1 MKANLKSK
9 LDEAKNSY
17 ERKQDDI
24 KKKKDKKKKQR
35 IFAAA
40 AGVILV
46 IACIGYASVMG
57 SSDQESKQ
65 TSTDYISADKESDD
79 VALMEEEAIS
89 VAEVKQ
95 QLEGADATTSNENG
109 KSDGSQLGEERNPL
123 TSENCPDF
131 ARILALTS
139 DETNQFIEFADK
151 YYGQVISFDGYISD
165 SMSSSDRFHERYKY
179 YNDWLVSPGDYVDE
193 NHVSSGPVFKI
204 EYVGRPDFKDESEA
218 AVASTGSNIKI
229 TARVGKF
236 DESAQV
242 LFLDQLEIELR

>member
-1 MKANLKSK
+1 MKAELKSK
-9 LDEAKNSY
+9 LDEAKDSY

-40 AGVILV
+40 AGVIFV
-46 IACIGYASVMG
+46 VACIGYASVMG
-57 SSDQESKQ
+57 SSDQESNQ
-65 TSTDYISADKESDD
+65 TSTDYISVDKESDD
-79 VALMEEEAIS
+79 VALMEEEATS

-95 QLEGADATTSNENG
+95 QLAGSDTTTSNKNG
-109 KSDGSQLGEERNPL
+109 KTDSSQLGEESNPL
-123 TSENCPDF
+123 TTENCPDF
-131 ARILALTS
+131 ERILALTS
-139 DETNQFIEFADK
+139 NETNQFIEFSDN

-165 SMSSSDRFHERYKY
+165 SMPSSDRFHDRYKY

-193 NHVSSGPVFKI
+193 TYVSPGPIFKM
-204 EYVGRPDFKDESEA
+204 EYVGRPDFIDESEA
-218 AVASTGSNIKI
+218 AAASTGSNIKV

-242 LFLDQLEIELR
+242 LLLDQLEIELR

>member
-1 MKANLKSK
+1 MKADLKTK
-9 LDEAKNSY
+9 LDEVKNSY

-35 IFAAA
+35 IFTAA
-40 AGVILV
+40 AGVVLV

-65 TSTDYISADKESDD
+65 TSTDYISADNESDD
-79 VALMEEEAIS
+79 AALMEEETTS

-95 QLEGADATTSNENG
+95 QLAGSDTTSNGNG
-109 KSDGSQLGEERNPL
+109 KTDSSQLGDESNPL
-123 TSENCPDF
+123 TTENCPDF
-131 ARILALTS
+131 ERILALMS
-139 DETNQFIEFADK
+139 DETNQFIEFSDK

-165 SMSSSDRFHERYKY
+165 SMPSSDRFHDRYKY
-179 YNDWLVSPGDYVDE
+179 YNDWLVSTGDYVDE
-193 NHVSSGPVFKI
+193 TYVSPGPIFKM
-204 EYVGRPDFKDESEA
+204 EYVGRPDFIDESEA
-218 AVASTGSNIKI
+218 AAASTGSNIKV

-242 LFLDQLEIELR
+242 LLLDQLEIELR